1 MNQINEQKQ
10 LIREYE
16 PWEYLGTD
24 LYDDFTLED
33 YIEYIKTVLIEE
45 EGWEGIEAKDM
56 NTEYC
61 EKCWYRKYYLYK
73 TRLETDE
80 ELRLR
85 VQKEQKELKAKLKK
99 EERERKAY
107 ERLKKKYENI

>member
-1 MNQINEQKQ
+1 MDQINEQKQ

-16 PWEYLGTD
+16 LWDYLGTD
-24 LYDDFTLED
+24 LYNHFTLED

-45 EGWEGIEAKDM
+45 EGWEGIEAKDI
-56 NTEYC
+56 NRGCKE
-61 EKCWYRKYYLYK
+61 CWYSQYYLYK

-80 ELRLR
+80 ELKFR
-85 VQKEQKELKAKLKK
+85 VQNEQKKLKAKLKK

-107 ERLKKKYENI
+107 EKLKKKYENI